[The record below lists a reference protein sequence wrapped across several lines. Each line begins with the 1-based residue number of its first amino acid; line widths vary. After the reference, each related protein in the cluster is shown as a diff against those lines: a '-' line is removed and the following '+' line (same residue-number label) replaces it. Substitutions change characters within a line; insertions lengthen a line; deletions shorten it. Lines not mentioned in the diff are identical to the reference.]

1 MLGVYLQGFKKGST
15 EGNRPPPGQ
24 TVPLLI
30 TGFPETYMVKLSL
43 SEHRSVLK
51 TQSGSLLGSWLHPTT
66 HVWSLRVGRGGRK
79 VVTALCQPSGSPVG
93 LKQTAPFIVSHQE
106 DPCTPG

>member
-66 HVWSLRVGRGGRK
+66 HVWSWLHPTTHVWSLRVGRGGK
-79 VVTALCQPSGSPVG
+79 KSGHSP
-93 LKQTAPFIVSHQE
+93 LPAKW
-106 DPCTPG
+106 